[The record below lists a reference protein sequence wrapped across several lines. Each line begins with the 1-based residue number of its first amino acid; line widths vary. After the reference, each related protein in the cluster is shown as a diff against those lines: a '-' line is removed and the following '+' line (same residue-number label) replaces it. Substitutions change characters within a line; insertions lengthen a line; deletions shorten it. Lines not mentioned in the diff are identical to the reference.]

1 MPLCSYDRQQE
12 VGDGLGLLVLGI
24 LDDLQVFPEGI
35 DTLMVAAV
43 EQHMGAEEGVQKGAG
58 QVVGRVESI
67 FSRMPV
73 QGTVGYFPDRAAE
86 IEVDE
91 LHAFADAQYRFLL
104 PAEQVES
111 VELFQIEGRVR
122 GVVSGAGNR
131 QIRFERDGSR
141 IRILAVLN
149 SGGAE
154 RILGITAAG
163 GKRSHKRFVTGKG
176 SGHVASAGQQ
186 QAVES
191 VGMLLD
197 IGSIRE
203 DYSLAGYVL
212 QSGLIIFMQGR
223 RTDDGNF
230 FHGGSPG
237 DSCFIICGDGGRCA
251 EKRGLGRKNSRC

>member
-1 MPLCSYDRQQE
+1 M
-12 VGDGLGLLVLGI
+12 GDGLGLLVLGI
-24 LDDLQVFPEGI
+24 LDDLQVFPESI

-111 VELFQIEGRVR
+111 AELFRIEGRVR
-122 GVVSGAGNR
+122 GVVSGAGSR

-141 IRILAVLN
+141 IRILAVRN

-154 RILGITAAG
+154 RILEITAAG
-163 GKRSHKRFVTGKG
+163 GKRFHKRFVTGKG
-176 SGHVASAGQQ
+176 SGHIASAGQQ

-197 IGSIRE
+197 IGSIGK
-203 DYSLAGYVL
+203 DNSLAGYVL

-223 RTDDGNF
+223 
-230 FHGGSPG
+230 
-237 DSCFIICGDGGRCA
+237 
-251 EKRGLGRKNSRC
+251 